1 MALEKE
7 LAVFNQ
13 RLPEFKAEHQGKF
26 VLIHGDEVVDFFSSY
41 DDAIKAGYT
50 KVQIGPVSRK
60 ANPSPGTGPVYLA
73 IRRPLCI
80 VSVRPCHILHFR
92 RAFSGIDR

>member
-7 LAVFNQ
+7 LAVFSQ

-41 DDAIKAGYT
+41 DDAIKAGYA
-50 KVQIGPVSRK
+50 KFKLAPFLVKQIQALEQVQFISRFVDPCVSR
-60 ANPSPGTGPVYLA
+60 A
-73 IRRPLCI
+73 
-80 VSVRPCHILHFR
+80 
-92 RAFSGIDR
+92 